1 MRTVKIFFLI
11 FCLLITSAS
20 GFTFENKV
28 VYGSERGFDKENISG
43 EYTPT
48 TIATFNGHTYA
59 LYLGMSIPWEEAR
72 EYCISQGGH
81 LATVT
86 SQEEHD
92 FVSTMDDGMVH
103 EVWIGGYRDSSFVWY
118 WVTDEEWDYTNW
130 QDGEPNNSSNVVGN
144 EYCVALWPD
153 QWNDLNS
160 ENIYEQYGFICEWD
174 GLLDDG
180 QGVPD
185 GLDKPVDEKVSPLSV
200 ITYKG
205 HTYKL
210 FDDKLKWTEARAYCE
225 SIGGHLAT
233 VTSQEENE
241 LLISLLDNGSR
252 EGYWLGAGAGY
263 DGWMWITGEW
273 FYEFT
278 NLAPSVD
285 ESYDEVHYLQMA
297 NTSERYKKGE
307 WFATDSTST
316 EDGKDVLGDVGFIC
330 EWDEFIIDSD
340 VEIESVKVESNDN
353 KVKIDIEYDNPAVPI
368 FFAALYGGSCTA
380 PNNME
385 DGSVEFDNI
394 QGDKKYT
401 VKMFFWDE
409 NLMPLSDPIET
420 EIFVK

>member
-1 MRTVKIFFLI
+1 M
-11 FCLLITSAS
+11 LITSAS

-48 TIATFNGHTYA
+48 TIAEFNGHTYA

-200 ITYKG
+200 ITYNG

-241 LLISLLDNGSR
+241 LLISLLGNGSR

-278 NLAPSVD
+278 NLAPDVD

-297 NTSERYKKGE
+297 NSSERYKKGE
-307 WFATDSTST
+307 R
-316 EDGKDVLGDVGFIC
+316 G
-330 EWDEFIIDSD
+330 
-340 VEIESVKVESNDN
+340 
-353 KVKIDIEYDNPAVPI
+353 
-368 FFAALYGGSCTA
+368 
-380 PNNME
+380 
-385 DGSVEFDNI
+385 
-394 QGDKKYT
+394 
-401 VKMFFWDE
+401 
-409 NLMPLSDPIET
+409 
-420 EIFVK
+420 